1 MGATRL
7 AINRPIAILM
17 VVAAFLVLGFVSY
30 LRLPAEL
37 NPKVDFPVVSV
48 NTTYAGTN
56 PQEME
61 TLITKPI
68 EDSISGV
75 SGLKQI
81 DSTSQSGVSVVT
93 VYVLLRDEPR
103 HGGGGRAAEGGRGPA
118 SGCRSTPTAPASPS
132 RTTPRSPSCTSP

>member
-1 MGATRL
+1 MGVTRL

-17 VVAAFLVLGFVSY
+17 IVAAFLVLGIVSY

-56 PQEME
+56 PQEMG

-81 DSTSQSGVSVVT
+81 DSTSQSGVSIVRCT
-93 VYVLLRDEPR
+93 FYFGTDLDT
-103 HGGGGRAAEGGRGPA
+103 AAADVRQKVDAVRKRLPINA
-118 SGCRSTPTAPASPS
+118 DSP
-132 RTTPRSPSCTSP
+132 